1 MDQSLTYIHKEIDKK
16 AVNEAAAARVKQILI
31 ENGATYKWKVNLD
44 VLAIEGWKNIG
55 NF

>member
-1 MDQSLTYIHKEIDKK
+1 MDQSKIEIHKEIDKK

-31 ENGATYKWKVNLD
+31 DDGSTCKWKVNLN
-44 VLAIEGWKNIG
+44 VLATEGWKHIG